1 MLEEAIKAL
10 DTLKPADITEVK
22 GMKSPPKP
30 VKLVME
36 AVCIMKGLK
45 PARAKLEDGSM
56 GSDYW
61 ETSKKMLSDY
71 NFLKSLKE
79 YDKDNIDPAIISKM
93 KVYYDDPA
101 FDPKLIKK
109 ASTAAY
115 GLCCWARAL
124 YMYDGVAKVVRPK
137 QAALKGAQEE
147 LGVVMA
153 ALKEKQDAL
162 QEVQSK
168 LDTLDAQLAQ
178 VGATSTS
185 QTDDMRGVFARSHRR
200 L

>member
-45 PARAKLEDGSM
+45 PARAKMEDGSM

-79 YDKDNIDPAIISKM
+79 YDKDNIDPTIISKM
-93 KVYYDDPA
+93 KVRRVTCVFVWCCARLRFPEHQGHC
-101 FDPKLIKK
+101 PPHL
-109 ASTAAY
+109 ST
-115 GLCCWARAL
+115 LRRRTAR
-124 YMYDGVAKVVRPK
+124 VVRCTTTI
-137 QAALKGAQEE
+137 Q
-147 LGVVMA
+147 
-153 ALKEKQDAL
+153 
-162 QEVQSK
+162 
-168 LDTLDAQLAQ
+168 
-178 VGATSTS
+178 
-185 QTDDMRGVFARSHRR
+185 RSIPS
-200 L
+200 